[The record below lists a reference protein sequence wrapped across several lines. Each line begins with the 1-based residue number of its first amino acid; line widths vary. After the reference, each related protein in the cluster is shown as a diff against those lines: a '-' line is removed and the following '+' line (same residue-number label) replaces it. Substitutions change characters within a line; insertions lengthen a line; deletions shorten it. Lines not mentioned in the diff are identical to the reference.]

1 MEVFNIKN
9 NKVEVVELNPF
20 KLEKDIQEVIEKNT
34 ESFFGLE
41 FVRSEF
47 PIGEFRIDTL
57 CFDNETNS
65 FVLIEYK
72 KGSSYSVIDQG
83 YSYLSLM
90 LNNKSEFIIEYNER
104 LNKTLK
110 RDDVD
115 WTHSRILFIS
125 QSFSS
130 YQRNSVN
137 FKNLPFEL
145 WEIKRFNNDTIVL
158 NKHNSTS
165 KESIDTISNVDSS
178 NLIESVS
185 KEIQVVDEEYHTSK
199 LDLDTLQKWNNF
211 KERISDLD
219 NVKLEIKK
227 PYISLMGESKN
238 VCFCNFRRN
247 YILIEIL
254 RGNVNPDGSKSKN
267 FFTLDDP
274 KGISEEGSWEWKS
287 GVKGNMYKI
296 KFNRETD
303 LDYLMFLINQKV
315 SIEKLKISLKS
326 LNDKI

>member
-9 NKVEVVELNPF
+9 NKIEVVELNPF

-41 FVRSEF
+41 YVRSEF

-72 KGSSYSVIDQG
+72 KGGSYSVIDQG

-115 WTHSRILFIS
+115 WTQSRILFIS
-125 QSFSS
+125 QSFSL

-145 WEIKRFNNDTIVL
+145 WEIKRFNNDTIIL
-158 NKHNSTS
+158 NKQNSTS
-165 KESIDTISNVDSS
+165 KESIDTLSNVENST
-178 NLIESVS
+178 LIESVS
-185 KEIQVVDEEYHTSK
+185 KEIQVVDEEFHTNK
-199 LDLDTLQKWNNF
+199 LYSENLNKWYEL
-211 KERISDLD
+211 KERMLEID
-219 NVKLEIKK
+219 NVKLEVKK
-227 PYISLMGESKN
+227 PYITFSGETKN
-238 VCFCNFRRN
+238 ICYCVFRRSC
-247 YILIEIL
+247 ISIEL
-254 RGNVNPDGSKSKN
+254 GRGNINTDGSKSKN

-287 GVKGNMYKI
+287 GVKGNIYKI
-296 KFNRETD
+296 KFDKNTD

-315 SIEKLKISLKS
+315 KSI
-326 LNDKI
+326 

>member
-1 MEVFNIKN
+1 MEVFNIRN

-20 KLEKDIQEVIEKNT
+20 KLEKEIQEVIEKNT
-34 ESFFGLE
+34 ESFFDLE

-57 CFDNETNS
+57 CYDNETNS

-90 LNNKSEFIIEYNER
+90 LNNKSDFIIEYNER

-115 WTHSRILFIS
+115 WTQSRILFIS

-145 WEIKRFNNDTIVL
+145 WEIKRFDNETIVL

-165 KESIDTISNVDSS
+165 KENIDTLS
-178 NLIESVS
+178 NLENSNIIESVS
-185 KEIQVVDEEYHTSK
+185 KEIQVVDEEFHTNK
-199 LDLDTLQKWNNF
+199 LDPETLEKWTDF
-211 KERISDLD
+211 KERILKDD
-219 NVKLEIKK
+219 NVSIRVIK
-227 PYISLMGESKN
+227 PYISFLGETKMICYVKFRKNHITIGMG
-238 VCFCNFRRN
+238 
-247 YILIEIL
+247 
-254 RGNVNPDGSKSKN
+254 RGNVNPDGTKSKN
-267 FFTLDDP
+267 YFDIDDP
-274 KGISEEGSWEWKS
+274 KGITEEGSWEWKS
-287 GVKGNMYKI
+287 GVKGNVYRI
-296 KFNRETD
+296 KFDKNTD

-315 SIEKLKISLKS
+315 KS
-326 LNDKI
+326 M

>member
-9 NKVEVVELNPF
+9 NKVELVDLNPF

-115 WTHSRILFIS
+115 WTQSRILFIS

-185 KEIQVVDEEYHTSK
+185 KEIQVVDEEFHTSK
-199 LDLDTLQKWNNF
+199 LDTETLEKWNDF
-211 KERISDLD
+211 RERIL
-219 NVKLEIKK
+219 KLESVSIRIIK
-227 PYISLMGESKN
+227 PYISFLGETKMICYVKFRKSHITIGMG
-238 VCFCNFRRN
+238 
-247 YILIEIL
+247 
-254 RGNVNPDGSKSKN
+254 RGNVNPDGTKSKN
-267 FFTLDDP
+267 YFDLDDP

-287 GVKGNMYKI
+287 GVKGTVYRVRFDKN
-296 KFNRETD
+296 TD
-303 LDYLMFLINQKV
+303 LDYLMFLLNQKV
-315 SIEKLKISLKS
+315 KS
-326 LNDKI
+326 M

>member
-20 KLEKDIQEVIEKNT
+20 KLEKDIQGVIEKNT

-115 WTHSRILFIS
+115 WTQSRILFIS
-125 QSFSS
+125 QSFSL

-145 WEIKRFNNDTIVL
+145 WEIKRFNNDTIIL
-158 NKHNSTS
+158 NKQNSTS
-165 KESIDTISNVDSS
+165 KESIDTISNVESS
-178 NLIESVS
+178 TLIESVS
-185 KEIQVVDEEYHTSK
+185 KEIQVVDEEFHTSK
-199 LDLDTLQKWNNF
+199 LDSDTFQKWNEF
-211 KERISDLD
+211 KVRISEID
-219 NVKLEIKK
+219 NVKIEIKK

-254 RGNVNPDGSKSKN
+254 RGNVNLDGSKSKN
-267 FFTLDDP
+267 FFDLDDP
-274 KGISEEGSWEWKS
+274 KKISEEGSWEWKS
-287 GVKGNMYKI
+287 GRKGNVYKI
-296 KFNRETD
+296 KFNKDTD

-315 SIEKLKISLKS
+315 KAI
-326 LNDKI
+326 

>member
-1 MEVFNIKN
+1 VD
-9 NKVEVVELNPF
+9 LNPF

-115 WTHSRILFIS
+115 WTQSRILFIS

-185 KEIQVVDEEYHTSK
+185 KEIQVVDEEFHTSK
-199 LDLDTLQKWNNF
+199 LDTETLEKWNDF
-211 KERISDLD
+211 RERMLKLD
-219 NVKLEIKK
+219 SVSIRIIK
-227 PYISLMGESKN
+227 PYISFLGETKMICYVKFRKSHVTIGMG
-238 VCFCNFRRN
+238 
-247 YILIEIL
+247 
-254 RGNVNPDGSKSKN
+254 RGNVNPDGTKSKN
-267 FFTLDDP
+267 YFDLDDP

-287 GVKGNMYKI
+287 GVKGTVYRVRFDKN
-296 KFNRETD
+296 TD
-303 LDYLMFLINQKV
+303 LDYLMFLLNQKV
-315 SIEKLKISLKS
+315 KS
-326 LNDKI
+326 M

>member
-20 KLEKDIQEVIEKNT
+20 KLEKDIQDVIEKNT

-115 WTHSRILFIS
+115 WTQSRILFIS

-145 WEIKRFNNDTIVL
+145 WEIKRFNNETIVL

-165 KESIDTISNVDSS
+165 KESIDTLSNIESS

-185 KEIQVVDEEYHTSK
+185 KEIQVVDEEYHTNK
-199 LDLDTLQKWNNF
+199 LDTENLEKWNEF
-211 KERISDLD
+211 KQRISELD

-227 PYISLMGESKN
+227 PYISLMGETKN
-238 VCFCNFRRN
+238 ICFCIFRKKH
-247 YILIEIL
+247 IIVEIL
-254 RGNVNPDGSKSKN
+254 RGNINPDGTTSKN

-296 KFNRETD
+296 SLNKETD

-315 SIEKLKISLKS
+315 KSI
-326 LNDKI
+326 

>member
-115 WTHSRILFIS
+115 WTQSRILFIS

-165 KESIDTISNVDSS
+165 KESIDTLSNLDRS

-185 KEIQVVDEEYHTSK
+185 KEIQVVDEEFHTSK
-199 LDLDTLQKWNNF
+199 LDTDTLQKWNDF
-211 KERISDLD
+211 KERISELD

-238 VCFCNFRRN
+238 VCFCNFRKN
-247 YILIEIL
+247 YISIEIL
-254 RGNVNPDGSKSKN
+254 RGNVNPDGTKSKN

-287 GVKGNMYKI
+287 GVKGNLYKI
-296 KFNRETD
+296 RFNKNTD
-303 LDYLMFLINQKV
+303 IDYLMFLINQKV
-315 SIEKLKISLKS
+315 KSI
-326 LNDKI
+326 

>member
-20 KLEKDIQEVIEKNT
+20 KLEKDIQDVIEKNT

-115 WTHSRILFIS
+115 WTQSRILFIS

-165 KESIDTISNVDSS
+165 KESIDTLSNVESS

-199 LDLDTLQKWNNF
+199 LDTDTLEKWNDF
-211 KERISDLD
+211 KEKISELD

-315 SIEKLKISLKS
+315 KSI
-326 LNDKI
+326 

>member
-20 KLEKDIQEVIEKNT
+20 KLEKDIQDVIEKNT

-57 CFDNETNS
+57 CYDNETNS
-65 FVLIEYK
+65 FILIEYK

-115 WTHSRILFIS
+115 WTQSRILFIS

-165 KESIDTISNVDSS
+165 KESIDTISNVESS
-178 NLIESVS
+178 NIIESVS
-185 KEIQVVDEEYHTSK
+185 KEIQVVDEEFHTNK
-199 LDLDTLQKWNNF
+199 LDSETLEKWNDF
-211 KERISDLD
+211 KERILKLD
-219 NVKLEIKK
+219 SVSIRVIK
-227 PYISLMGESKN
+227 PYISFLGETKMICYVKFRKSHVTIGMG
-238 VCFCNFRRN
+238 
-247 YILIEIL
+247 
-254 RGNVNPDGSKSKN
+254 RGNVNPDGTKSKN
-267 FFTLDDP
+267 YFDLDDP

-287 GVKGNMYKI
+287 GVKGTVYRVRFDKN
-296 KFNRETD
+296 TD

-315 SIEKLKISLKS
+315 KS
-326 LNDKI
+326 M

>member
-9 NKVEVVELNPF
+9 NKVELVDLNPF

-57 CFDNETNS
+57 CYDNETNS

-115 WTHSRILFIS
+115 WTQSRILFIS

-185 KEIQVVDEEYHTSK
+185 KEIQVVDEEFHTSK
-199 LDLDTLQKWNNF
+199 LDTETLEKWNDF
-211 KERISDLD
+211 RERIL
-219 NVKLEIKK
+219 KLESVSIRIIK
-227 PYISLMGESKN
+227 PYISFLGETKMICYVKFRKSHITIGMG
-238 VCFCNFRRN
+238 
-247 YILIEIL
+247 
-254 RGNVNPDGSKSKN
+254 RGNVNPDGTKSKN
-267 FFTLDDP
+267 YFDLDDP

-287 GVKGNMYKI
+287 GVKGTVYRVRFDKN
-296 KFNRETD
+296 TD

-315 SIEKLKISLKS
+315 KS
-326 LNDKI
+326 M

>member
-34 ESFFGLE
+34 ESFFDLE

-115 WTHSRILFIS
+115 WTQSRILFIS

-165 KESIDTISNVDSS
+165 KESIDTLSNVESS

-211 KERISDLD
+211 KERISELD

-287 GVKGNMYKI
+287 GVKGNVYKI
-296 KFNRETD
+296 KFNKETD
-303 LDYLMFLINQKV
+303 LDYIMFLINQKV
-315 SIEKLKISLKS
+315 KSI
-326 LNDKI
+326 

>member
-9 NKVEVVELNPF
+9 NKVELVDLNPF

-34 ESFFGLE
+34 EPFFGLE

-115 WTHSRILFIS
+115 WTQSRILFIS
-125 QSFSS
+125 QSFST

-165 KESIDTISNVDSS
+165 KESIDTLSNVDSS
-178 NLIESVS
+178 NIIESVS
-185 KEIQVVDEEYHTSK
+185 KEIQVVDEEFHTSK
-199 LDLDTLQKWNNF
+199 LNTETLEKWNDF
-211 KERISDLD
+211 KERILKLD
-219 NVKLEIKK
+219 SVSIRIIK
-227 PYISLMGESKN
+227 PYISFLGETKMICYVKFRKSHVTIGMG
-238 VCFCNFRRN
+238 
-247 YILIEIL
+247 
-254 RGNVNPDGSKSKN
+254 RGNVNPDGTKSKN
-267 FFTLDDP
+267 YFDLDDP

-287 GVKGNMYKI
+287 GVKGTVYRVRFDEN
-296 KFNRETD
+296 TD

-315 SIEKLKISLKS
+315 KS
-326 LNDKI
+326 M

>member
-57 CFDNETNS
+57 CYDNETNS

-115 WTHSRILFIS
+115 WTQSRILFIS

-165 KESIDTISNVDSS
+165 KESIDTLSNVESS

-211 KERISDLD
+211 KERISELD

-315 SIEKLKISLKS
+315 KSI
-326 LNDKI
+326 

>member
-1 MEVFNIKN
+1 MEVFNIKDH
-9 NKVEVVELNPF
+9 KVEVVELNPF
-20 KLEKDIQEVIEKNT
+20 KLERDIQVVIEKNT

-57 CFDNETNS
+57 CYDNETNS

-115 WTHSRILFIS
+115 WTQSRILFIS

-165 KESIDTISNVDSS
+165 KESIDTLSNVDSS

-185 KEIQVVDEEYHTSK
+185 KEIQVVDEEFHTNK
-199 LDLDTLQKWNNF
+199 LDEENLNKWNEL
-211 KERISDLD
+211 KERLLEID

-227 PYISLMGESKN
+227 PYISLVGETRN
-238 VCFCNFRRN
+238 VCYCVFRKN
-247 YILIEIL
+247 LISIEIL
-254 RGNVNPDGSKSKN
+254 RGNTNPDGTTTKY

-274 KGISEEGSWEWKS
+274 KGISEEGSWNWKN
-287 GVKGNMYKI
+287 GVKGNFYKI
-296 KFNRETD
+296 KFNKD
-303 LDYLMFLINQKV
+303 SDIDYLMFLINQKV
-315 SIEKLKISLKS
+315 KTS
-326 LNDKI
+326 

>member
-20 KLEKDIQEVIEKNT
+20 KLEKDIQDVIEKNT

-115 WTHSRILFIS
+115 WTQSRILFIS

-165 KESIDTISNVDSS
+165 KESIDTLSNVESS

-211 KERISDLD
+211 KERISELD

-303 LDYLMFLINQKV
+303 LDYVMYFFL
-315 SIEKLKISLKS
+315 
-326 LNDKI
+326 

>member
-9 NKVEVVELNPF
+9 NKVELVDLNPF

-57 CFDNETNS
+57 CYDNETNS

-115 WTHSRILFIS
+115 WTQSRILFIS

-165 KESIDTISNVDSS
+165 KESIDTLSNVDSS

-185 KEIQVVDEEYHTSK
+185 KEIQVVDEEFHTSK
-199 LDLDTLQKWNNF
+199 LDNETLEKWNDF
-211 KERISDLD
+211 KERIL
-219 NVKLEIKK
+219 KLESVSIRIIK
-227 PYISLMGESKN
+227 PYISFLGETKMICYVKFRKSHITIGMG
-238 VCFCNFRRN
+238 
-247 YILIEIL
+247 
-254 RGNVNPDGSKSKN
+254 RGNVNPDGTKSKN
-267 FFTLDDP
+267 YFDLDDP

-287 GVKGNMYKI
+287 GVKGTVYRVRFDKN
-296 KFNRETD
+296 TD

-315 SIEKLKISLKS
+315 KS
-326 LNDKI
+326 M

>member
-1 MEVFNIKN
+1 MEVFKIKDH
-9 NKVEVVELNPF
+9 KVEVVELNPF

-83 YSYLSLM
+83 FSYLSLM
-90 LNNKSEFIIEYNER
+90 LNNKTEFIVEYNEN

-115 WTHSRILFIS
+115 WSQSRIIFIS
-125 QSFSS
+125 QSFNSF
-130 YQRNSVN
+130 QKNSVN

-145 WEIKRFNNDTIVL
+145 WEIKRFINDTIVL

-165 KESIDTISNVDSS
+165 KINIDTISSQENSTLIDSV
-178 NLIESVS
+178 N
-185 KEIQVVDEEYHTSK
+185 KEIKVIDEEYHTNK
-199 LDLDTLQKWNNF
+199 LDSGTLEKWNNL
-211 KERISDLD
+211 KEKINELD

-238 VCFCNFRRN
+238 VCFCNFRKN
-247 YILIEIL
+247 YISIEIL

-287 GVKGNMYKI
+287 GVKGKLYKI
-296 KFNRETD
+296 KFNKETD
-303 LDYLMFLINQKV
+303 LDYLMFLFNQKV
-315 SIEKLKISLKS
+315 KSI
-326 LNDKI
+326 

>member
-20 KLEKDIQEVIEKNT
+20 KLEKDIQDVIEKNT

-115 WTHSRILFIS
+115 WTQSRILFIS

-145 WEIKRFNNDTIVL
+145 WEIKRFDNETIVL

-165 KESIDTISNVDSS
+165 KESIDTISNVESS
-178 NLIESVS
+178 TLIESVS
-185 KEIQVVDEEYHTSK
+185 KEIQVVDEEFHTNK
-199 LDLDTLQKWNNF
+199 LDSETLEKWNDF
-211 KERISDLD
+211 KERILKLD
-219 NVKLEIKK
+219 SVSIRVIK
-227 PYISLMGESKN
+227 PYISFLGETKMICYVKFRKSHVTIGMG
-238 VCFCNFRRN
+238 
-247 YILIEIL
+247 
-254 RGNVNPDGSKSKN
+254 RGNVNPDGTKSKN
-267 FFTLDDP
+267 YFDLDDP

-287 GVKGNMYKI
+287 GVKGTVYRVRFDKN
-296 KFNRETD
+296 TD

-315 SIEKLKISLKS
+315 KS
-326 LNDKI
+326 N

>member
-1 MEVFNIKN
+1 MEVFNIRN

-20 KLEKDIQEVIEKNT
+20 KLEKEIQEVIEKNT
-34 ESFFGLE
+34 ESFFDLE

-57 CFDNETNS
+57 CYDNETNS

-115 WTHSRILFIS
+115 WTQSRILFIS

-145 WEIKRFNNDTIVL
+145 WEIKRFNNETIVL

-165 KESIDTISNVDSS
+165 KESIDTLSNVDSS

-185 KEIQVVDEEYHTSK
+185 KEIKVVDEEFHTSK
-199 LDLDTLQKWNNF
+199 LDTDTLQKWNDF
-211 KERISDLD
+211 KERISEID

-238 VCFCNFRRN
+238 VCFCNFRKN

-254 RGNVNPDGSKSKN
+254 RGNVNPDGTKSKN
-267 FFTLDDP
+267 FFNLDDP

-287 GVKGNMYKI
+287 GVKGNLYKI
-296 KFNRETD
+296 KFNKDTD

-315 SIEKLKISLKS
+315 KSI
-326 LNDKI
+326 

>member
-1 MEVFNIKN
+1 MEVFNIKDH
-9 NKVEVVELNPF
+9 KVEVVELNPF

-34 ESFFGLE
+34 ETFFNLE

-115 WTHSRILFIS
+115 WTQSRILFIS

-145 WEIKRFNNDTIVL
+145 WEIKRFNNETIVL

-165 KESIDTISNVDSS
+165 KESIDTLSNVDSS

-185 KEIQVVDEEYHTSK
+185 KEIQVVDEEFHTSK
-199 LDLDTLQKWNNF
+199 LDSDTLQKWNDF
-211 KERISDLD
+211 KERISELD

-238 VCFCNFRRN
+238 VCFCNFRKN
-247 YILIEIL
+247 YISIEIL
-254 RGNVNPDGSKSKN
+254 RGNVNPDGTKSKN
-267 FFTLDDP
+267 FFNLDDP

-287 GVKGNMYKI
+287 GVKGNLYKI
-296 KFNRETD
+296 KFNKNTD
-303 LDYLMFLINQKV
+303 IDYLMFLINQKV
-315 SIEKLKISLKS
+315 KSI
-326 LNDKI
+326 

>member
-57 CFDNETNS
+57 CYDNETNS

-115 WTHSRILFIS
+115 WTQSRILFIS

-145 WEIKRFNNDTIVL
+145 WEIKRFDNETIVL

-165 KESIDTISNVDSS
+165 KESIDTLSNVESS
-178 NLIESVS
+178 NIIESVS
-185 KEIQVVDEEYHTSK
+185 KEIQVVDEEFHTNK
-199 LDLDTLQKWNNF
+199 LDSETLEKWTDF
-211 KERISDLD
+211 KERILKVD
-219 NVKLEIKK
+219 NVSIRVIK
-227 PYISLMGESKN
+227 PYISFLGETKMICYVKFRKNHITIGMG
-238 VCFCNFRRN
+238 
-247 YILIEIL
+247 
-254 RGNVNPDGSKSKN
+254 RGNVNPDGTKSKN
-267 FFTLDDP
+267 YFDIDDP
-274 KGISEEGSWEWKS
+274 KGITEEGSWEWKS
-287 GVKGNMYKI
+287 GVKGTVYRV
-296 KFNRETD
+296 KFDKNTD
-303 LDYLMFLINQKV
+303 LDYLMFLLNQK
-315 SIEKLKISLKS
+315 IKS
-326 LNDKI
+326 M